1 MIKFKIKVK
10 KSRMWIPALGVV
22 IAYGFFHNCAIAPY
36 FNCRVID
43 WSQLILTFSVVI
55 GLGGARDIVL
65 QRFRYLGPV
74 QKAIDVTAGNKE
86 LSNRFWIPA
95 IGWILVMGYSN
106 NFIVSPYFD
115 IHPVDWEGLLASL
128 SILLT
133 VSGARDYG
141 IYATERKTTENDEAK
156 AANAQ
161 ETSTESSEAPV

>member
-1 MIKFKIKVK
+1 MIKFKIKIKVK

-74 QKAIDVTAGNKE
+74 QKAIDVTA
-86 LSNRFWIPA
+86 
-95 IGWILVMGYSN
+95 
-106 NFIVSPYFD
+106 VSYT
-115 IHPVDWEGLLASL
+115 H
-128 SILLT
+128 LT
-133 VSGARDYG
+133 LP
-141 IYATERKTTENDEAK
+141 TK
-156 AANAQ
+156 A
-161 ETSTESSEAPV
+161 